1 MADDRRDGSDTDAAA
16 GDDEHAGGRDGTTGA
31 GDDASGDFSFSL
43 PPIRLPP
50 LFPERFRVLWP
61 GGGSGPSTRPSRP
74 AAIAGL
80 VAFDLADAALAVW
93 ATDAAVVAGARVLAG
108 SLVAGVAFGL
118 PGALYALEAAAVLGG
133 AGLLTV
139 FPTLSALLLVVRVVR

>member
-1 MADDRRDGSDTDAAA
+1 MADDRRDGSETD
-16 GDDEHAGGRDGTTGA
+16 D
-31 GDDASGDFSFSL
+31 DDASRDFSFSL

-61 GGGSGPSTRPSRP
+61 GGGGRPSARPSRVT
-74 AAIAGL
+74 AIAGL

-93 ATDAAVVAGARVLAG
+93 ATDAPAVAGARVLAG
-108 SLVAGVAFGL
+108 SLVAGAAFGL

-133 AGLLTV
+133 VGLLTA
-139 FPTLSALLLVVRVVR
+139 FPTLTALLLVVRVVR